1 MAAALNE
8 QGGGARPVGRWCET
22 GGLFFDQQM
31 QSIVQRGLWGVL
43 IASLLAVSVAYVRSL
58 GAPPILGELHDFSLT
73 NQLGN
78 PVNRASLRGRITVV
92 NVVFSRCP
100 TQCRRLSAQMQRIQ
114 SRIPSGVRLLSLTAD
129 PEHDTPEVLKRYGL
143 EYRVSPDKWWMLTGR
158 KPEVYRVA
166 VADLKF
172 AVVESGEPS
181 PKIEDL
187 FVHSADFGV
196 LDSEGR
202 LRFVIHS
209 EESDAE
215 DRVLRSVKRLK
226 GIL

>member
-1 MAAALNE
+1 VVEFAVSAAGL
-8 QGGGARPVGRWCET
+8 RPAAF
-22 GGLFFDQQM
+22 FFDHQM
-31 QSIVQRGLWGVL
+31 ESIIQRGLWGAL
-43 IASLLAVSVAYVRSL
+43 IASLLAVSVAYFRSL
-58 GAPPILGELHDFSLT
+58 DAPPILSELHDFSLT

-78 PVNRASLRGRITVV
+78 PVNRASLRGRISVV

-114 SRIPSGVRLLSLTAD
+114 SRIPSGVRLLTLTAD

-143 EYRVSPDKWWMLTGR
+143 EYQVSSDKWWMLTGR
-158 KPEVYRVA
+158 KSEVYRVA

-187 FVHSADFGV
+187 FIHSADFGV

-202 LRFVIHS
+202 LRFVVHS
-209 EESDAE
+209 EDSDAE
-215 DRVLRSVKRLK
+215 DQVLRSVKRLK

>member
-1 MAAALNE
+1 ME
-8 QGGGARPVGRWCET
+8 
-22 GGLFFDQQM
+22 
-31 QSIVQRGLWGVL
+31 SIIQRGLWGAL
-43 IASLLAVSVAYVRSL
+43 IASLLAVSVAYFRSL
-58 GAPPILGELHDFSLT
+58 GAPPILSERHDFSLT

-78 PVNRASLRGRITVV
+78 PVTRASLRGRISVV

-114 SRIPSGVRLLSLTAD
+114 SRIPSGVRLLTLTAD

-143 EYRVSPDKWWMLTGR
+143 EYQVSSDKWWMLTGR
-158 KPEVYRVA
+158 KSEVYRVA

-187 FVHSADFGV
+187 FIHSADFGV

-209 EESDAE
+209 EDSDAE
-215 DRVLRSVKRLK
+215 DQVLRSVKRLK

>member
-1 MAAALNE
+1 
-8 QGGGARPVGRWCET
+8 
-22 GGLFFDQQM
+22 
-31 QSIVQRGLWGVL
+31 
-43 IASLLAVSVAYVRSL
+43 
-58 GAPPILGELHDFSLT
+58 
-73 NQLGN
+73 
-78 PVNRASLRGRITVV
+78 
-92 NVVFSRCP
+92 
-100 TQCRRLSAQMQRIQ
+100 MQRIQ
-114 SRIPSGVRLLSLTAD
+114 SRIPSGVRLLTLTAD

-143 EYRVSPDKWWMLTGR
+143 EYQASSDKWWMLTGR
-158 KPEVYRVA
+158 KSEVYRVA

-187 FVHSADFGV
+187 FIHSADFGV

-209 EESDAE
+209 EDSDAE
-215 DRVLRSVKRLK
+215 DQVLRSVKRLK

>member
-1 MAAALNE
+1 LVGFAVSAAGL
-8 QGGGARPVGRWCET
+8 RPAAF
-22 GGLFFDQQM
+22 FFDHQM
-31 QSIVQRGLWGVL
+31 ESIIQRGLWGAL
-43 IASLLAVSVAYVRSL
+43 IASLLAVSVAYFRSL
-58 GAPPILGELHDFSLT
+58 GAPPILSELHDFSLT

-78 PVNRASLRGRITVV
+78 PVNRASLRGRISVV

-114 SRIPSGVRLLSLTAD
+114 SRIPSGVRLLTLTAD

-143 EYRVSPDKWWMLTGR
+143 EYQASSDKWWMLTGR
-158 KPEVYRVA
+158 KSEVYRVA
-166 VADLKF
+166 VSDLKF

-187 FVHSADFGV
+187 FIHSADFGV

-209 EESDAE
+209 EDSDAE
-215 DRVLRSVKRLK
+215 DQVLRSVKRLK